1 LGDWLY
7 IFSTIMRLTG
17 PQISR
22 MLLASLFLVFNVGLP
37 ILIDSCP
44 MPKPVGTMM
53 CPLCHGHG
61 GEGSGEVV
69 KGKPCCSP
77 SLAAGGNTNEFLRIQ
92 KNVSDRLAS
101 LCVIFQSGVIPLS
114 SSSVSQISASTP
126 SQFAP
131 DDIPVIH
138 SSLLI

>member
-1 LGDWLY
+1 MCP
-7 IFSTIMRLTG
+7 TR
-17 PQISR
+17 PKISR
-22 MLLASLFLVFNVGLP
+22 ILLASLFLVFNVGLP

-44 MPKPVGTMM
+44 MPKPVGSMM
-53 CPLCHGHG
+53 CPLCHMDG
-61 GEGSGEVV
+61 GEGRGEVV

-77 SLAAGGNTNEFLRIQ
+77 SIVAGGNTNEFLRMQ
-92 KNVSDRLAS
+92 KSVCDPGP
-101 LCVIFQSGVIPLS
+101 CTICQPGIPPQSFYAG
-114 SSSVSQISASTP
+114 SQISASTP

>member
-1 LGDWLY
+1 
-7 IFSTIMRLTG
+7 MRLTR

-22 MLLASLFLVFNVGLP
+22 ILFASLFLVFNVGLP

-44 MPKPVGTMM
+44 MPKPVGSMM
-53 CPLCHGHG
+53 CPLCHMDG
-61 GEGSGEVV
+61 GEGKGEVV

-77 SLAAGGNTNEFLRIQ
+77 SLAAAGNTNEFLRIQ
-92 KNVSDRLAS
+92 KSECDPGP
-101 LCVIFQSGVIPLS
+101 CIMCQSGFTPVS
-114 SSSVSQISASTP
+114 FFSGSQISASKP

>member
-1 LGDWLY
+1 
-7 IFSTIMRLTG
+7 M
-17 PQISR
+17 
-22 MLLASLFLVFNVGLP
+22 MLASLFLVFNVGLP

-44 MPKPVGTMM
+44 MPKPVGSMM
-53 CPLCHGHG
+53 CPLCHGDG
-61 GEGSGEVV
+61 EEGSGEVV

-77 SLAAGGNTNEFLRIQ
+77 IIAAEGNTSEFLRIQ
-92 KNVSDRLAS
+92 KSVCDPLAGPSIVFQTGPIPVSFS
-101 LCVIFQSGVIPLS
+101 LS
-114 SSSVSQISASTP
+114 SQVSASTP

>member
-1 LGDWLY
+1 
-7 IFSTIMRLTG
+7 MHRTG

-44 MPKPVGTMM
+44 MPKPVGSMM
-53 CPLCHGHG
+53 CPLCHMDG
-61 GEGSGEVV
+61 GEGKGEVV

-77 SLAAGGNTNEFLRIQ
+77 SIAAGGNTNEFLRTQ
-92 KNVSDRLAS
+92 KIACDPGACLI
-101 LCVIFQSGVIPLS
+101 CQSGFFPRLFS
-114 SSSVSQISASTP
+114 SGSQISASTT

-131 DDIPVIH
+131 DDIPVIY